1 MRSICKQ
8 YLDNVK
14 LFDMKFIYLMSII
27 VLILTVVFEFT
38 YKFIYVRYGII
49 FIIAVILFVKRNTFI
64 NTIKEFKKKK

>member
-1 MRSICKQ
+1 
-8 YLDNVK
+8 NVK